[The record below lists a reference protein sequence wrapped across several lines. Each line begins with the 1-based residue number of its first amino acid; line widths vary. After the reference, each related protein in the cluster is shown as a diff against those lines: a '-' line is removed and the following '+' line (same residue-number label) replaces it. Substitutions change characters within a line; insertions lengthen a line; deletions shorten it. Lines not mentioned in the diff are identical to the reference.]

1 MQLFETDTTGVLKP
15 LPFTFKSEKGSS
27 YSDRQICVVSRI
39 LSIMLIMY
47 QEEKPLF
54 VLFIKGTVCIQS
66 RYIILH
72 LVKNILTYSG
82 RTPLQ
87 VSREN
92 GKSDGYI
99 FVEQYDWGG
108 NRVARYKL
116 DHWGRVI
123 SDGKRLYQ
131 VCYMYDD
138 PLFFVYITRKRIKE
152 VCKIKG

>member
-27 YSDRQICVVSRI
+27 YSDRQICVVSRNTFYYADNV
-39 LSIMLIMY
+39 SG
-47 QEEKPLF
+47 EKPLF

-99 FVEQYDWGG
+99 FVEQYDWCC
-108 NRVARYKL
+108 NPVALYKL
-116 DHWGRVI
+116 DHWGRVV

-138 PLFFVYITRKRIKE
+138 PLFLYTLPGKD
-152 VCKIKG
+152 

>member
-27 YSDRQICVVSRI
+27 YSDRQICVVSRNTFYYADNVSGGKAI
-39 LSIMLIMY
+39 IRIVY
-47 QEEKPLF
+47 Q
-54 VLFIKGTVCIQS
+54 GDS
-66 RYIILH
+66 LH
-72 LVKNILTYSG
+72 TEQIYNLAFSKNILTYSG

-108 NRVARYKL
+108 NPVARYKL

-138 PLFFVYITRKRIKE
+138 PLFLYTLPGKD
-152 VCKIKG
+152 

>member
-1 MQLFETDTTGVLKP
+1 
-15 LPFTFKSEKGSS
+15 
-27 YSDRQICVVSRI
+27 
-39 LSIMLIMY
+39 MY

-108 NRVARYKL
+108 NPVVRYKL
-116 DHWGRVI
+116 DDWAG
-123 SDGKRLYQ
+123 LYQ
-131 VCYMYDD
+131 MGSDCIRYVICMTIRSFCIYYPD
-138 PLFFVYITRKRIKE
+138 KE
-152 VCKIKG
+152 

>member
-1 MQLFETDTTGVLKP
+1 
-15 LPFTFKSEKGSS
+15 
-27 YSDRQICVVSRI
+27 
-39 LSIMLIMY
+39 MY

-54 VLFIKGTVCIQS
+54 VLFIMGTVCIQS

-72 LVKNILTYSG
+72 LVKNILTYRG

-99 FVEQYDWGG
+99 FVEQYDWDG
-108 NRVARYKL
+108 NPVARYKL

-138 PLFFVYITRKRIKE
+138 PLFFVYIIPEKNKRGLQ
-152 VCKIKG
+152 IKG

>member
-27 YSDRQICVVSRI
+27 YSDRQICVVSRNTFYYADNV
-39 LSIMLIMY
+39 SG
-47 QEEKPLF
+47 EKPLF

-87 VSREN
+87 VSRE
-92 GKSDGYI
+92 
-99 FVEQYDWGG
+99 YDWGG
-108 NRVARYKL
+108 NPVARYKL
-116 DHWGRVI
+116 DHWGRVV

-138 PLFFVYITRKRIKE
+138 PLFLYTLPGKD
-152 VCKIKG
+152 

>member
-1 MQLFETDTTGVLKP
+1 
-15 LPFTFKSEKGSS
+15 
-27 YSDRQICVVSRI
+27 
-39 LSIMLIMY
+39 MLIMY

-108 NRVARYKL
+108 NPVVRYKL
-116 DHWGRVI
+116 DDWGRVV

-138 PLFFVYITRKRIKE
+138 PLFLSILP
-152 VCKIKG
+152 G

>member
-27 YSDRQICVVSRI
+27 YSDRQICVVSRNTFYYADNV
-39 LSIMLIMY
+39 SG
-47 QEEKPLF
+47 EKPLF

-108 NRVARYKL
+108 NPVARYKL
-116 DHWGRVI
+116 DHWGRVV

-138 PLFFVYITRKRIKE
+138 PLFLYTLPGKD
-152 VCKIKG
+152 